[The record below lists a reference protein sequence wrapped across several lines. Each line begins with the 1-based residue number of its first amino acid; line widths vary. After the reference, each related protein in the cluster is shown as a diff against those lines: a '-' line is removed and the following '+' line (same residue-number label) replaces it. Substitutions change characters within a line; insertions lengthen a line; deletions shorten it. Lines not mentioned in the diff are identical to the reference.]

1 MEGQT
6 KFFAIINGE
15 RRGPFTLEE
24 MERVGVCP
32 DTYVWCKG
40 MQKWRRAR
48 HVADVCRYWRQ
59 RLSGTHA
66 SQQPVPV
73 KKEEVQTEHSGTAMD
88 GGGRIWLRSVR
99 SFDPADGEPNVDI
112 EQPPRNLVIPAVL
125 VTLLCM
131 PFTGFVAIYFC
142 ARSRGLW
149 SRAVTARDL
158 SAADIK
164 RLKRESH
171 DAVRSAKMWIGI
183 TFFLGVIAQGFM
195 MRYVTQTI

>member
-1 MEGQT
+1 MDTQT
-6 KFFAIINGE
+6 KFFAIIDGE

-24 MERVGVCP
+24 LEGAGVGP

-66 SQQPVPV
+66 SQQPVAAPV
-73 KKEEVQTEHSGTAMD
+73 VEHPSQTND
-88 GGGRIWLRSVR
+88 GKDTSDRIWLRSVR
-99 SFDPADGEPNVDI
+99 SFDPAEGEPGVDI
-112 EQPPRNLVIPAVL
+112 EQPPRNLVVPAVL

-131 PFTGFVAIYFC
+131 PLTGFVAIYFC

-149 SRAVTARDL
+149 ARAVTGKDL
-158 SAADIK
+158 SAEDVK

>member
-1 MEGQT
+1 MATQT
-6 KFFAIINGE
+6 KFFAIIDGE
-15 RRGPFTLEE
+15 RLGPFTFEELEGAG
-24 MERVGVCP
+24 VGP

-59 RLSGTHA
+59 RLSGTYGGEQ
-66 SQQPVPV
+66 SMPVPV
-73 KKEEVQTEHSGTAMD
+73 DERPAQMSDELDAAD
-88 GGGRIWLRSVR
+88 RIWLRSVR
-99 SFDPADGEPNVDI
+99 SFDPAEGEPGIDI
-112 EQPPRNLVIPAVL
+112 EQPPRNLVVPAVL

-131 PFTGFVAIYFC
+131 PLTGFVAIYFC

-149 SRAVTARDL
+149 VRAVTSKDL
-158 SAADIK
+158 SAEEVM

-195 MRYVTQTI
+195 MRYITQTI